1 MQEAIYVS
9 QHHLGL
15 CFWQCSVYFCSS
27 VWTGQ
32 KLWSCVLVL
41 CGSHAC
47 ARQMPCICPDR
58 EALLVVNYH
67 MPCLDPCPAAVSTVG
82 VMFYSWGEIMTSV
95 FSLPHIWAVCF
106 GALGI
111 LLCCWSRLYEFWSY
125 LICTPCPVVPWWVST
140 ALVPTPPLWVPSHI
154 FYKTGTLRSPKMQF
168 GKNPWVEVEKQGGFV
183 LDVTSK
189 QPKQ

>member
-1 MQEAIYVS
+1 MNRRHWPKAVIMCPC
-9 QHHLGL
+9 LM
-15 CFWQCSVYFCSS
+15 W
-27 VWTGQ
+27 
-32 KLWSCVLVL
+32 KPD
-41 CGSHAC
+41 
-47 ARQMPCICPDR
+47 MPCICPDQ

-67 MPCLDPCPAAVSTVG
+67 MPCLDPCPAAISTWG
-82 VMFYSWGEIMTSV
+82 VMFYSWGEIMASV
-95 FSLPHIWAVCF
+95 SSLPWIWAVCF

-111 LLCCWSRLYEFWSY
+111 LLRCWSRLYEFCSY
-125 LICTPCPVVPWWVST
+125 LICTLCPVVPWWVST